1 MADSIAFEVAMRLR
15 AEMDQAAA
23 QMQRIESHADDIAG
37 AGKRAADS
45 LSKIDASPLKD
56 AGSSAAKASA
66 EIKRSGET
74 ADEAAARIKA
84 MVQASLEKKRAM
96 EELVAAERASAG
108 ASHET
113 VRVTEEQARAMAE
126 ATRAAFESQRTI
138 TAQMQSIGELQ
149 ARVERGAASF
159 DDLAE
164 TERLLDQ
171 AMAAG
176 LVTQEEQLEIF
187 AELDKQERAL
197 IATQEREEKQL
208 RALIKAYDPASAAL
222 RKIAD
227 DEAKLKKAVDE
238 GRISR
243 EQYNKAMVGLATQRA
258 QWEEV
263 AEGVQ
268 AVQNRMQGLN
278 LTAREVR
285 RSLAT
290 TGAALA
296 RGDLTGASNSL
307 LNLGARSA
315 ISFGVMGAAVT
326 ATIGALAA
334 FTIAAWKGYRQTQEL
349 EAMIVTTGGSL
360 GVTRGQIE
368 GFGDSIDAATNRIGK
383 GREALLLLG
392 SAGAASAEVLED
404 AGAAAV
410 ALSELTGQSVQQ
422 TTATVQRLMQ
432 EPAKYSAELNRQYNY
447 LTAEI
452 YNQIRALEQQGRT
465 TEAVKLA
472 VETFGNATV
481 QRLQEI
487 DQNLGIV
494 EKAWHYVKLGAK
506 AAWDEMLGIG
516 RGQTL
521 EDQLADASRN
531 IATLSERRRKLLE
544 SSSRSAFDDE
554 TIARLEGQ
562 ILAAQDRYK
571 SIAGQINDEREAAAE
586 EARAAE
592 VERAAI
598 AATDRQA
605 SALAQDRAIAKKQAE
620 KKLEEDIAAL
630 RAAGIAE
637 VDGFSLEALEA
648 KRRKQIEEQFKEPR
662 RGGGTSDAERDAE
675 AQRRFVEQ
683 LERQAA
689 VYGMTQD
696 QVREYEIAERNLTG
710 ALRERAMAAAEV
722 LRQAE
727 EQRAI
732 EADAKSLASAQIAYL
747 RAIGRE
753 AEANERALEQQYGE
767 LMERLEKRGDT
778 AGQKIIASLFDVE
791 KARIELGKLQQEIDR
806 FGSQQQRAEQR
817 VGIERDAGL
826 ISNMEAQQRL
836 LELRQQEIAYLQQ
849 QLPLLREQAAVL
861 QDPATLDAIDQM
873 ELRLFELQNQ
883 ASHLALS
890 FKNAFEGGLLNA
902 IRGLQ
907 EGTLSAGDAIRT
919 VIADTAA
926 GLADVAAQQLANY
939 AATQAMQLLM
949 RGRGDTPDVGAPD
962 PAQAAAAGTAYAAP
976 IAGAALAMTTA
987 STAMGTAGGVLA
999 AAGPTMMS
1007 GAAAIAASAV
1017 QLQAAATTLMIANSM
1032 SVAGGFA
1039 EGGFTGYG
1047 GKYQVAGW
1055 VHRGEGVLNQEEIR
1069 ALGGERGFYALRA
1082 AIAKGTLPA
1091 LQAPAVHVS
1100 RAPQYGFAD
1109 GGFAGNGMP
1118 SLLNQMRLYL
1128 YQDLDQ
1134 LRGALLNHPAT
1145 EKAIVATVGQNGRA
1159 VQAEWSTS

>member
-23 QMQRIESHADDIAG
+23 QLQRIESHADDIAG

-108 ASHET
+108 ASQET

-159 DDLAE
+159 EDLAE

-315 ISFGVMGAAVT
+315 LSFGVMGAAVT

-494 EKAWHYVKLGAK
+494 ERAWHYVKIGAK
-506 AAWDEMLGIG
+506 TAWDEMLGIG
-516 RGQTL
+516 RSATL
-521 EDQLADASRN
+521 EEQLADASRE
-531 IATLSERRRKLLE
+531 IATLSERRRKLIEQGSGNAFSDTVANALE
-544 SSSRSAFDDE
+544 R
-554 TIARLEGQ
+554 Q

-571 SIAGQINDEREAAAE
+571 EISRQIGAEREEAAERAAAAE
-586 EARAAE
+586 I
-592 VERAAI
+592 ERAAI
-598 AATDRQA
+598 AATERQA
-605 SALAQDRAIAKKQAE
+605 AGLAQDRAIAKAQE
-620 KKLEEDIAAL
+620 LKKLEADMAAL
-630 RAAGIAE
+630 RAGGIEE
-637 VDGFSLEALEA
+637 VDGLSLAALEA
-648 KRRKQIEEQFKEPR
+648 TRRKQIEERYKETTTRADPA
-662 RGGGTSDAERDAE
+662 DRDAE

-689 VYGMTQD
+689 VYGMTQE

-727 EQRAI
+727 EQKAI

-926 GLADVAAQQLANY
+926 GLADMAAQQLANY
-939 AATQAMQLLM
+939 AATQAMKALTK
-949 RGRGDTPDVGAPD
+949 GAGDTPDLSSPD

-999 AAGPTMMS
+999 AAGPTMLS

-1118 SLLNQMRLYL
+1118 SLVNQMRLYL